1 MFLTPQRYLQDGPT
15 SPWHVPDLLPTDP
28 TPIRLLFVL
37 ESPHVD
43 ELEPPRRPLVG
54 EAGKSALKYLQGTS
68 WNGDSLGN
76 FVANKHAAG
85 DGRLAVLNISTV
97 PLQEAAFTRTS
108 IPPALT
114 RQEWRW
120 LGETF
125 RNSTA
130 STVNATGVSKADAAG
145 QLLLDGLQDRVDR
158 LVLSSAC
165 TVVACGRWVQR
176 FVRQL
181 TALPSVPLKVPHPA
195 NHQWHPKKKSLPKE
209 LVSLRKLFLDYS

>member
-1 MFLTPQRYLQDGPT
+1 M
-15 SPWHVPDLLPTDP
+15 
-28 TPIRLLFVL
+28 
-37 ESPHVD
+37 
-43 ELEPPRRPLVG
+43 
-54 EAGKSALKYLQGTS
+54 
-68 WNGDSLGN
+68 
-76 FVANKHAAG
+76 
-85 DGRLAVLNISTV
+85 
-97 PLQEAAFTRTS
+97 
-108 IPPALT
+108 
-114 RQEWRW
+114 
-120 LGETF
+120 
-125 RNSTA
+125 
-130 STVNATGVSKADAAG
+130 NATGVSKADAAG

>member
-28 TPIRLLFVL
+28 TQIRLLFVL

-43 ELEPPRRPLVG
+43 ELDPPRRPVVG

-68 WNGDSLGN
+68 WSGDSLGN

-97 PLQEAAFTRTS
+97 PLQEEAFTRTS
-108 IPPALT
+108 VPPALT
-114 RQEWRW
+114 PQDWRW
-120 LGETF
+120 LGKTF
-125 RNSTA
+125 RKSTA

-145 QLLLDGLQDRVDR
+145 QLMLDGLQDRVDR
-158 LVLSSAC
+158 LVLDSAC
-165 TVVACGRWVQR
+165 TVVACGKWVQR
-176 FVRQL
+176 YVRQL
-181 TALPSVPLKVPHPA
+181 TVLPGVPLKVPHPA
-195 NHQWHPKKKSLPKE
+195 NHQWHPKKTSLPKE